1 MVYWACIPLP
11 ASKWNTLGYFKL
23 IRYRLFRGC
32 ALSIIFIH
40 YIKRRKWSKFEP
52 VFSKENSQ
60 AYFIHLLSQQPFYW
74 ALINLLDNVPGIWA
88 TDMFDIQLFPQGSR
102 YLEKQTCKG
111 NSNGKG
117 AVGEQRKD
125 SLFFFF
131 FLSQPG
137 MWISGLEKASE
148 RKQYWTGSYSITHP
162 KLCITASGTPWVA
175 PIYLEISLSWR
186 T

>member
-1 MVYWACIPLP
+1 MELEQKMRENSYNNCQ
-11 ASKWNTLGYFKL
+11 
-23 IRYRLFRGC
+23 
-32 ALSIIFIH
+32 
-40 YIKRRKWSKFEP
+40 RRKAEEP
-52 VFSKENSQ
+52 EGRKRKEI
-60 AYFIHLLSQQPFYW
+60 IHLLSQQPFYW

-131 FLSQPG
+131 F
-137 MWISGLEKASE
+137 
-148 RKQYWTGSYSITHP
+148 
-162 KLCITASGTPWVA
+162 
-175 PIYLEISLSWR
+175 
-186 T
+186 